1 MINISGHITL
11 NGITDKELAKI
22 WEVKARNEK
31 SFLFQPNQM
40 QPVGPPNPNI
50 PEPYYNNVIFNWT
63 GEAGLAIV
71 HEVLT
76 FLLKKEEKAQA
87 VAQ

>member
-1 MINISGHITL
+1 MVNVSGHITL
-11 NGITDKELAKI
+11 SGITDKEMGKI

-40 QPVGPPNPNI
+40 QPAQSANQ
-50 PEPYYNNVIFNWT
+50 EPYYNNVVFNWT
-63 GEAGLAIV
+63 GEPGLQIV

-76 FLLKKEEKAQA
+76 FLLKKEEKAEA